1 MKLSLCPQPLY
12 SMTMEEGE
20 GGLRALELGLSN
32 WASTREGGAEPAFDD
47 GSVIRLGAEIE
58 IYSGEV
64 DRPRELFRGVITA
77 IEQAYTRGEPPLIRV
92 CAEDALLV
100 LLLSAMIVLAATQI
114 MLRNFFDSGFVWIDP
129 LLRVLVLWLGL
140 IGATVATRNNRH
152 IRIDLLSRFF
162 SRNVHRL
169 IQSIIGQ
176 VSAWTCLVIAWYGFK
191 WIQMDYVDGITSFL
205 VV

>member
-1 MKLSLCPQPLY
+1 MR
-12 SMTMEEGE
+12 T
-20 GGLRALELGLSN
+20 
-32 WASTREGGAEPAFDD
+32 WAQ
-47 GSVIRLGAEIE
+47 RLH
-58 IYSGEV
+58 
-64 DRPRELFRGVITA
+64 R
-77 IEQAYTRGEPPLIRV
+77 
-92 CAEDALLV
+92 AEDALLV

-176 VSAWTCLVIAWYGFK
+176 ISAWTCLVIAWYGFK
-191 WIQMDYVDGITSFL
+191 WIQMDYVDGITSFAGIPAWML
-205 VV
+205 EVIIPLTFALIGLRYLIMSFSWGQLYLRHIKVAQRAAR